1 MYTPGRKWGGLP
13 RHTKRARAAAQAA
26 ADSAARDAAADSGGR
41 ADTTE
46 QHYVDVA
53 MDLSLSGTTSLVFW
67 QLHRFVLFNVF

>member
-26 ADSAARDAAADSGGR
+26 ADSAARAAADSGGR

-53 MDLSLSGTTSLVFW
+53 IALSLSGTTSLVFW